1 MPRPWLLLLLLAAFQ
16 VQAGEILVSQV
27 DHDRGLY
34 RLELDIRL
42 DANKAHVWRLLTDYA
57 NYGRINDAIQESEV
71 LRQHSP
77 GIYQVRTVTRA
88 CVYFFCKT
96 VRQVQDVTEV
106 PGRYISASVLPA
118 MSDFRHGVA
127 RAYIWPE
134 GSQTRVRIL
143 AEVEPDFWIPPLIGP
158 WIIGR
163 KLHAEALETLR
174 NVERLAGP
182 GRQ

>member
-1 MPRPWLLLLLLAAFQ
+1 MRGILPLLLLLAV
-16 VQAGEILVSQV
+16 VQARAGEILVAQV

-34 RLELDIRL
+34 RIELDMRL
-42 DANKAHVWRLLTDYA
+42 DAGKGHVWRLLTDYSH
-57 NYGRINDAIQESEV
+57 YGQLNNAIKESEI
-71 LRQHSP
+71 LRQQGP
-77 GIYQVRTVTRA
+77 GSYRVRTVTRA

-96 VRQVQDVTEV
+96 VTQVQDVTEV

-118 MSDFRHGVA
+118 LSDFRHGVA

-134 GSQTRVRIL
+134 GAYTRIRVL

-158 WIIGR
+158 WIISR
-163 KLHAEALETLR
+163 KLQSETLETMR